1 MSRARG
7 VRFVSFLRNKSLF
20 FCRCFAWR
28 TKKKKKGSLCTFLQS
43 PAGIPGEKW
52 EKRGEMRENWDKSG
66 KIEGWE
72 GEKRNPRGLKRAL
85 LN

>member
-1 MSRARG
+1 MVSALYHFLEIN
-7 VRFVSFLRNKSLF
+7 RFF
-20 FCRCFAWR
+20 FVVVLPGGQ
-28 TKKKKKGSLCTFLQS
+28 KKKKGSLYTFLQ
-43 PAGIPGEKW
+43 PPVGIPAEKW

>member
-1 MSRARG
+1 MVSALYHFLEIN
-7 VRFVSFLRNKSLF
+7 RFFLSLF
-20 FCRCFAWR
+20 CLED
-28 TKKKKKGSLCTFLQS
+28 KKKKRLFVHLF
-43 PAGIPGEKW
+43 AAPGGNSRGKMGKE
-52 EKRGEMRENWDKSG
+52 GEMRENWDKSG

>member
-1 MSRARG
+1 MVSALYHFLEIN
-7 VRFVSFLRNKSLF
+7 RFFLSLF
-20 FCRCFAWR
+20 CLED
-28 TKKKKKGSLCTFLQS
+28 KKKKGSLCTFLQP
-43 PAGIPGEKW
+43 PAGIPEEKW
-52 EKRGEMRENWDKSG
+52 EKRGKMRENWDKSG